1 MVNILLADDHVLLR
15 DALSTLINGFEGFR
29 IIGVASN
36 GQDVIKI
43 MSEGPLPDLIILDL
57 NMPEMDGFETT
68 RWLAQQHPE
77 VKILILTMYDS
88 DIALIRLLQEGVR
101 GFLKKDI
108 HPEELRH
115 ALVTVVEQ
123 GYYYTN
129 STGGKIAALF
139 KKNKGEPSALEKQSL
154 TEMEIDFLK
163 LVSSDMTYKEIA
175 MQLHLS
181 TRVVDNYR
189 ETLFDKLG
197 VRSRVG
203 LAVYAIK
210 NGIIRF

>member
-1 MVNILLADDHVLLR
+1 MVHIILADDHVLLR
-15 DALSTLINGFEGFR
+15 DALCTLINGFEGFR

-36 GQDVIKI
+36 GREVMQKISDGQRPDVI
-43 MSEGPLPDLIILDL
+43 LLDL

-68 RWLAQQHPE
+68 RWLAQHHPE

-115 ALVTVVEQ
+115 ALSTVVEQ

-154 TEMEIDFLK
+154 TEKEIEFLK
-163 LVSSDMTYKEIA
+163 LVSSDLTYKEIA

-181 TRVVDNYR
+181 TRVVDSYR

>member
-1 MVNILLADDHVLLR
+1 MLLR

-36 GQDVIKI
+36 GYEVQKI
-43 MSEGPLPDLIILDL
+43 MSEGQLPDLIILDL

-115 ALVTVVEQ
+115 ALQTVVEQ

>member
-36 GQDVIKI
+36 GYEVQKI
-43 MSEGPLPDLIILDL
+43 MSEGQLPDLIILDL

-115 ALVTVVEQ
+115 ALQTVVDQ

-154 TEMEIDFLK
+154 TEMEIAFLK

>member
-36 GQDVIKI
+36 GYEVQKI
-43 MSEGPLPDLIILDL
+43 MSEGQLPDLIILDL

-115 ALVTVVEQ
+115 ALQTVVEQ

>member
-1 MVNILLADDHVLLR
+1 VLLR

-36 GQDVIKI
+36 GYEVQEI
-43 MSEGPLPDLIILDL
+43 MSEGQLPDPIILDL

-68 RWLAQQHPE
+68 RWLAQQYPE

-115 ALVTVVEQ
+115 ALQTVVDQ

-154 TEMEIDFLK
+154 TEMEIAFLK